1 MILCNQNSLG
11 SVQRQGTRLSPAF
24 NHKTSTEKKKKVHVK
39 SGAKCLHYEP
49 AVPVADRGF
58 GHTGLLRIGAR
69 KHLVL

>member
-24 NHKTSTEKKKKVHVK
+24 NHKTSTEKKKVHVK
-39 SGAKCLHYEP
+39 SAAKCLHYEP
-49 AVPVADRGF
+49 AVPVADGGF

-69 KHLVL
+69 KHLGL